1 MNNSLPS
8 SSIPSRSTTPE
19 SQIYDLPSPTSS
31 EPTRPSSPFM
41 LMLEDSMTRTPAIPT
56 MTLED
61 MIVTRRMNDQQ
72 PIPVALFHAILANMR
87 RAHELMIQ
95 DANAIL
101 ELGPQIA
108 NQLSEWVND
117 MREYQ
122 FTPAE
127 TADILER
134 AGQMTNGYFVT
145 LAIVNCYWN
154 LLPMRTANIL
164 EATNI
169 SNPVKTSMHEL
180 HMCAGMQDWLFMI
193 ETEQDSKNGSTLGNP
208 PRLLLMR

>member
-1 MNNSLPS
+1 MT
-8 SSIPSRSTTPE
+8 IPSRSTTPKAW
-19 SQIYDLPSPTSS
+19 IHDLPSPTSS
-31 EPTRPSSPFM
+31 VLTRPSSPFT

-61 MIVTRRMNDQQ
+61 MITTRRMNNQQ
-72 PIPVALFHAILANMR
+72 LIPVTLFHVILANILK

-95 DANAIL
+95 DAKAVL

-108 NQLSEWVND
+108 NQLSDWAND
-117 MREYQ
+117 MREHC

-127 TADILER
+127 TAEIMDQ

-145 LAIVNCYWN
+145 LAIVNRYWN
-154 LLPMRTANIL
+154 LLLTRTANTL

-169 SNPVKTSMHEL
+169 SNPLKTSMHKL
-180 HMCAGMQDWLFMI
+180 RMSVGMQDWLFTI
-193 ETEQDSKNGSTLGNP
+193 KTKQEWLDFGESSEISVLS
-208 PRLLLMR
+208 RH

>member
-1 MNNSLPS
+1 M
-8 SSIPSRSTTPE
+8 R
-19 SQIYDLPSPTSS
+19 
-31 EPTRPSSPFM
+31 
-41 LMLEDSMTRTPAIPT
+41 RTLAIPT

-61 MIVTRRMNDQQ
+61 MIATRRMHDQQ
-72 PIPVALFHAILANMR
+72 PILMALFYAILANMR
-87 RAHELMIQ
+87 RVHELMIQ

-108 NQLSEWVND
+108 NQLSDWAND
-117 MREYQ
+117 MREHR

-134 AGQMTNGYFVT
+134 AGKMTNGYFVT
-145 LAIVNCYWN
+145 LAVVNDYWN
-154 LLPMRTANIL
+154 LLPRRTADIL

-180 HMCAGMQDWLFMI
+180 HMSVGMQDWLFTI
-193 ETEQDSKNGSTLGNP
+193 ETEQDWLDFGESSETSELS
-208 PRLLLMR
+208 RH

>member
-19 SQIYDLPSPTSS
+19 SQIYNLPSPTSN
-31 EPTRPSSPFM
+31 EPTRLSSPFTS
-41 LMLEDSMTRTPAIPT
+41 MLEDSMRRTLAIPT

-61 MIVTRRMNDQQ
+61 MIATRRMNDQQ
-72 PIPVALFHAILANMR
+72 PIPVALFHTILVNMR
-87 RAHELMIQ
+87 RVHKLMIQ
-95 DANAIL
+95 DATAVL

-108 NQLSEWVND
+108 AQLSDWVND
-117 MREYQ
+117 MREHR

-134 AGQMTNGYFVT
+134 AGKMTNGYFAT
-145 LAIVNCYWN
+145 LAIVNRYWN
-154 LLPMRTANIL
+154 LLPRRTADVL
-164 EATNI
+164 KTMNI

-180 HMCAGMQDWLFMI
+180 RMSVGMQDWLFTI
-193 ETEQDSKNGSTLGNP
+193 ETKQDWLDYGESSETSKLS
-208 PRLLLMR
+208 RH

>member
-1 MNNSLPS
+1 M
-8 SSIPSRSTTPE
+8 
-19 SQIYDLPSPTSS
+19 
-31 EPTRPSSPFM
+31 
-41 LMLEDSMTRTPAIPT
+41 

-72 PIPVALFHAILANMR
+72 LIPVVLFHTILANMR

-108 NQLSEWVND
+108 TQLSDWAND
-117 MREYQ
+117 MREHR

-134 AGQMTNGYFVT
+134 AGKMTNGYFAT
-145 LAIVNCYWN
+145 LAIVNHYWN
-154 LLPMRTANIL
+154 LLLRRTY
-164 EATNI
+164 
-169 SNPVKTSMHEL
+169 
-180 HMCAGMQDWLFMI
+180 
-193 ETEQDSKNGSTLGNP
+193 SKLRIYQIP
-208 PRLLLMR
+208 

>member
-19 SQIYDLPSPTSS
+19 SQVHDLPSPTSN
-31 EPTRPSSPFM
+31 EPTRPSSPFTS
-41 LMLEDSMTRTPAIPT
+41 MLEYSMRRPPAIPT

-61 MIVTRRMNDQQ
+61 MIATRRMHDQQ
-72 PIPVALFHAILANMR
+72 LIPMALFYAILANMR
-87 RAHELMIQ
+87 RAHNLMIQ
-95 DANAIL
+95 DTTAVL

-108 NQLSEWVND
+108 AQLSDWAND
-117 MREYQ
+117 MREHR

-134 AGQMTNGYFVT
+134 AGKMTNRYFAT
-145 LAIVNCYWN
+145 LAIVNRYWN
-154 LLPMRTANIL
+154 LLPRRTADIL

-180 HMCAGMQDWLFMI
+180 RMSVGMQDWIFMI
-193 ETEQDSKNGSTLGNP
+193 ETEQDWLDSGESSETSELS
-208 PRLLLMR
+208 RH

>member
-8 SSIPSRSTTPE
+8 LSIPSRLTTPE

-31 EPTRPSSPFM
+31 KLTRLSLPFT
-41 LMLEDSMTRTPAIPT
+41 LMLEDSMMRTPAIPM

-61 MIVTRRMNDQQ
+61 MIATRRLNNQQ
-72 PIPVALFHAILANMR
+72 PIPVVLFHAILANMR

-101 ELGPQIA
+101 ELGLQIV
-108 NQLSEWVND
+108 NQLSDWANN
-117 MREYQ
+117 MREHQ

-134 AGQMTNGYFVT
+134 AGKMTNGYFAT
-145 LAIVNCYWN
+145 LAIVN
-154 LLPMRTANIL
+154 
-164 EATNI
+164 
-169 SNPVKTSMHEL
+169 H
-180 HMCAGMQDWLFMI
+180 
-193 ETEQDSKNGSTLGNP
+193 
-208 PRLLLMR
+208 

>member
-31 EPTRPSSPFM
+31 EPTRPSSPLT
-41 LMLEDSMTRTPAIPT
+41 LMLEDSMRRTLAIPT

-61 MIVTRRMNDQQ
+61 MIATRRMHDQQ
-72 PIPVALFHAILANMR
+72 PILMALFYAILANMR
-87 RAHELMIQ
+87 RVHELMIQ

-108 NQLSEWVND
+108 TQLSDWAND
-117 MREYQ
+117 MREHR

-134 AGQMTNGYFVT
+134 DGKMTNGYFVT

-154 LLPMRTANIL
+154 LLPRRTADIL
-164 EATNI
+164 EAMNI

-180 HMCAGMQDWLFMI
+180 RMSVGMQDWLFTI
-193 ETEQDSKNGSTLGNP
+193 KTEQDWLDFGESSETSKLS
-208 PRLLLMR
+208 RH